1 MKENGR
7 GTIIP
12 YILSGAS
19 GSRTQT
25 RAPPFFFFKLYLFLA
40 VLGLSCCMGS
50 SLVAAS
56 GGYSLVAAASSRA
69 CGVYSLVAAASS
81 RACGVNS
88 CGAQAYLLCGMW
100 DLPGSGIEPV
110 CFLHWQAGS
119 LPLHHQGSPELPFFS
134 SDAGVSRNILWE

>member
-56 GGYSLVAAASSRA
+56 GG
-69 CGVYSLVAAASS
+69 YSLVAAASS